1 MGLRRYWRFTRPTM
15 FVPSVLERAAE
26 AEALHRFACAA
37 SLTASDNQIFGAA
50 EAGFG
55 QPDALFRR
63 WLRHFS

>member
-1 MGLRRYWRFTRPTM
+1 M